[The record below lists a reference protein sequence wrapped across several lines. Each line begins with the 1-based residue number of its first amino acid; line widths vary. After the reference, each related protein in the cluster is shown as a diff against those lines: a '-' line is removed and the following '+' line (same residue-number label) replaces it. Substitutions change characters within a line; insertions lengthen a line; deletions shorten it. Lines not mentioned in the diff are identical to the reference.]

1 MSLTLAEAR
10 ARANEVTE
18 VSYRLHLDLT
28 EPTSGHFGSRTEVEF
43 VASAPE
49 TFLELADATD
59 LAVQVD
65 GVRVDPAYDGQ
76 RIALSGL
83 STDGLATEVVVA
95 ARLPYV
101 THGDGMH
108 TFTDPADGETYVSAY
123 CGMDIAHRVLA
134 CFDQND
140 LKASLS
146 LTVTADP
153 GWSVLGNGRATSL
166 GAGRWTFST
175 MPTMPVALFVVCAG
189 PWRSVTWEHDG
200 LPCGWHARRSLAA
213 ELQRDAP
220 ELRATTDG
228 VLDHYAEIFTEPYP
242 FDSCDQVFVPGLN
255 WGAQENPGC
264 VTYRDEMLPRER
276 ITDDLRTFRA
286 TVIAHE
292 QAHMWFGNLVT
303 MRWFEDTWLQE
314 SFADYFGYRVAEDG
328 AGFADALV
336 PHEIGRKP
344 AAYVADERRSTHP
357 VAPLAEDVPDVNA
370 ALTNFDSISYAKGS
384 SVLRQLVTWLG
395 DEAFLAGVNDHLTRH
410 RFGNATLEDFVAS
423 LDGASDRDVRE
434 WVRVWLR
441 TSGFD
446 TVRVARDGDV
456 PVLSREGIRPHRF
469 TVTAYDDRLR
479 PVDSRLV
486 DLGDEPVRLDEWSGA
501 VVVPN
506 GGGETFARV
515 RLDELSW
522 AAVSG
527 HLADVEDPLTR
538 TVLWATAFDL
548 TETGDLDA
556 DGFVDLVAAHL
567 PREQHATLVRNVL
580 QHATGRLLPL
590 RVPAGDAAAVVD
602 RLADACRAGLS
613 AAPEEQVAVALTHG
627 LAATSRDA
635 ALLHGW
641 LDAGRTETGVALDPG
656 MRWRVMH
663 RLAEIGAADEA
674 VVEAERGRDGSAE
687 ADLGAARA
695 LAARPTP
702 EAKAAA
708 WDALADD
715 ETVSNR
721 MVSALARGLWSPE
734 QTGLVAPYVA
744 AYLERAPGMARRSA
758 AFANVV
764 GWSFPAVALDPA
776 QLELLREALRG
787 DVPTVLRRAWEDE
800 LDDRA

>member
-10 ARANEVTE
+10 ARANEVSR

-28 EPTSGHFGSRTEVEF
+28 DPTSGRFGSRTEVGF

-59 LAVQVD
+59 LTVQVD
-65 GVRVDPAYDGQ
+65 GVRVEPAYDGQ

-83 STDGLATEVVVA
+83 ATGGVATEVVVT

-140 LKASLS
+140 LKASLT

-153 GWSVLGNGRATSL
+153 AWTVLGNGRATSL
-166 GAGRWTFST
+166 GAGRWTFSP

-189 PWRSVTWEHDG
+189 PWHSVTWEHDG

-213 ELQRDAP
+213 ELDRDAP

-228 VLDHYAEIFTEPYP
+228 VLDHYAGIFTEPYP

-410 RFGNATLEDFVAS
+410 RFGNATLDDFVAS

-446 TVRVARDGDV
+446 TVRVTRDGDV

-479 PVDSRLV
+479 PVGSRLV
-486 DLGDEPVRLDEWSGA
+486 DLGDEPVRLDEWAGA

-506 GGGETFARV
+506 GRGETFARV

-522 AAVSG
+522 AAVTD
-527 HLADVEDPLTR
+527 HLTDVEDSLTR

-567 PREQHATLVRNVL
+567 PREPHATLVRNVL

-590 RVPAGDAAAVVD
+590 RVPAGDAAGVVD

-613 AAPEEQVAVALTHG
+613 AAPDEQVAVALTQG

-635 ALLHGW
+635 ALLRGW
-641 LDAGRTETGVALDPG
+641 LDAGRTEAGVSLDPG
-656 MRWRVMH
+656 MRWRVVH
-663 RLAEIGAADEA
+663 RLAEIGAADDA
-674 VVEAERGRDGSAE
+674 LVEAERSLDGSAE
-687 ADLGAARA
+687 AELGAATA

-708 WDALADD
+708 WRALADD

-721 MVSALARGLWSPE
+721 MVSAIAQGLWSPE
-734 QTGLVAPYVA
+734 QASLVAPYVA
-744 AYLERAPGMARRSA
+744 AYLDRAPGMARRSA

-764 GWSFPAVALDPA
+764 GWAFPAVALDPA

-800 LDDRA
+800 LDDRS

>member
-1 MSLTLAEAR
+1 M
-10 ARANEVTE
+10 
-18 VSYRLHLDLT
+18 
-28 EPTSGHFGSRTEVEF
+28 
-43 VASAPE
+43 
-49 TFLELADATD
+49 
-59 LAVQVD
+59 
-65 GVRVDPAYDGQ
+65 
-76 RIALSGL
+76 
-83 STDGLATEVVVA
+83 
-95 ARLPYV
+95 
-101 THGDGMH
+101 
-108 TFTDPADGETYVSAY
+108 
-123 CGMDIAHRVLA
+123 
-134 CFDQND
+134 
-140 LKASLS
+140 
-146 LTVTADP
+146 
-153 GWSVLGNGRATSL
+153 
-166 GAGRWTFST
+166 
-175 MPTMPVALFVVCAG
+175 
-189 PWRSVTWEHDG
+189 
-200 LPCGWHARRSLAA
+200 
-213 ELQRDAP
+213 
-220 ELRATTDG
+220 
-228 VLDHYAEIFTEPYP
+228 LDHYAEIFTEPYP

-314 SFADYFGYRVAEDG
+314 SFADYLGYRVAEDG
-328 AGFADALV
+328 AGFTDALV

-357 VAPLAEDVPDVNA
+357 VAPLAEEVPDVDA

-395 DEAFLAGVNDHLTRH
+395 DDAFLAGVNDHLTRH
-410 RFGNATLEDFVAS
+410 RFGNATLDDFVAS

-446 TVRVARDGDV
+446 TVRVTRDGDV

-479 PVDSRLV
+479 PVGSRLV

-506 GGGETFARV
+506 GRGETFARV

-522 AAVSG
+522 AAVAG
-527 HLADVEDPLTR
+527 HLTDVEDSLTR

-613 AAPEEQVAVALTHG
+613 AAPDEQVAVALTQG

-635 ALLHGW
+635 ALLRGW
-641 LDAGRTETGVALDPG
+641 LDAGRTEAGVAIDPG
-656 MRWRVMH
+656 MRWRVVH

-674 VVEAERGRDGSAE
+674 LVEAERGSRRVGRGRARGRQGAGRPPDARGQGRRVARAGRRRNGLQPDGLGPRRRPVVTGAGGPGGAVRRGVPGPGARHGSPERGVRQRRGLGVPGRRPGPRPAR
-687 ADLGAARA
+687 AAAGGAARRRA
-695 LAARPTP
+695 DGAAARLGGRARRPSTGPVTPTP
-702 EAKAAA
+702 RGRGPRGI
-708 WDALADD
+708 
-715 ETVSNR
+715 VS
-721 MVSALARGLWSPE
+721 
-734 QTGLVAPYVA
+734 
-744 AYLERAPGMARRSA
+744 RRSEA
-758 AFANVV
+758 GEASDFV
-764 GWSFPAVALDPA
+764 GWP
-776 QLELLREALRG
+776 RRG
-787 DVPTVLRRAWEDE
+787 RRTS
-800 LDDRA
+800 R